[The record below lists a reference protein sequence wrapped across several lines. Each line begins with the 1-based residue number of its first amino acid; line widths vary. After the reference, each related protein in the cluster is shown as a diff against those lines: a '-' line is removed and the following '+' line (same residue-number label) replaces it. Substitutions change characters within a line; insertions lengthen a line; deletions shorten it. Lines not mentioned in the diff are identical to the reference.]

1 MTLLNEIFTKK
12 IDRPIEGVI
21 KADDSSALLNEI
33 EEYVLTNEI
42 QRSLSAFL
50 SAYNDYSAA
59 TQNGVWIS
67 GFFGSGKSHL
77 LKMLS
82 QLLDNSEIGGK
93 TAAEMFIPKCGHDAE
108 LKASLLKACKIPSKS
123 ILFNIDQKSDAV
135 TTKQTDALL
144 SVFVKVFD
152 EMCGYYGKQGYIAQF
167 ERDLDSRGWYDQ
179 FKTAYETIAGK
190 PWSKGRT
197 QSILEARNIA
207 KAYSQISGEP
217 EAAVSGIID
226 KYRKDYS
233 LSIEDFAD
241 LVKAYIDK
249 QPKGFRLNFFV
260 DEVGQYIVD
269 NNQLMLNMQTLV
281 EKLATVCRGRAWVI
295 VTAQEDMTSVF
306 GEMGKKQGNDF
317 SKIQA
322 RFANRLKLT
331 SANVDEVIRKRLLDK
346 KVEIHP
352 QLERIYAEQSNNF
365 KTLFSFT
372 DKTRVYKIYSD
383 SVDFLSCYP
392 FVPYQ
397 FALFQDSIK
406 NLSDHNIFE
415 GRHNSVGERSMLG
428 VFQTVAVS
436 LASRELGSIASFDLM
451 FEGIRHS
458 VKSNAV
464 RAILTAETQ
473 MSDNPLAIRTLKAL
487 FLVKYVREFKSTPR
501 NIAVLLRESFTE
513 NAPELQKKVQEAL
526 NTLESQSYIQRNGE
540 SYEYLTDEEQD
551 IEKEIKNTAIDT
563 ADVFDYLNR
572 TIFEHIIGGMKIR
585 CAATGCDYTF
595 SKKMDGHFL
604 NQERELSIHVI
615 TPWKDRQGNDE
626 FVLASMGKPE
636 LMVVMPQDSRLMSD
650 VTLYLKTE
658 KYAKL
663 NGNNQSESVRRI
675 LDNKMIGNRDRDQE
689 IQVRTDSLITL
700 SQLYINGHV
709 CDLKCESAKQLILT
723 GCQELIQTIYIH
735 LKMLEGTSYSENNI
749 PKYLR
754 DKTPILLTSPLSEAE
769 SEMLNL
775 LRSNKNNGLRT
786 TIKGLKDKL
795 SSRPYGWYDA
805 AIGCLIARLSARGK
819 LEMRSDGELLDTEKQ
834 IAALKNTHSQ
844 DNVTLEL
851 QLDYEPHQVRKVKEF
866 YQNYFQEPA
875 NAEDPKQLGK
885 DLLEKLGQLVVSM
898 EQYANSRTNYPFIG
912 EMLKPLEQLKK
923 LVGKPASY
931 FFTECSPEDLN
942 QLCDVKE
949 ETIDPI
955 ISFMNGNGKKIF
967 DAARNFKRH
976 NILELPSDVLPSERS
991 EFDEILTSTSC
1002 FKGNRMARLK
1012 QLTETLTEK
1021 LDELV
1026 RQEITRSV
1034 GRMEELLNEF
1044 KASADFQ
1051 SLDAAQQDSL
1061 VQPFTETIERE
1072 IRGQSSIYY
1081 IQGKLNNFENAIYK
1095 QLRERLYTL
1104 AHPVKIVPGTKKVE
1118 SLPMPQTKVPFNKPW
1133 LESEADLNAYM
1144 ERWQQELEKVRRDLL
1159 EKIKSGKRIQL

>member
-1 MTLLNEIFTKK
+1 MTLLNEIFSKK

-33 EEYVLTNEI
+33 EEYVLTNEV
-42 QRSLSAFL
+42 QKSLSAFL
-50 SAYNDYSAA
+50 SAYNDYNVAS
-59 TQNGVWIS
+59 QNGVWIS

-82 QLLDNSEIGGK
+82 LLLENSEIDGK

-108 LKASLLKACKIPSKS
+108 LQASLLKACKIPSKS

-179 FKTAYETIAGK
+179 FKAAYEKIAGK

-197 QSILEARNIA
+197 QSILEGGNIA
-207 KAYSQISGEP
+207 RAYSQVSGEP
-217 EAAVSGIID
+217 ETAVSGIID

-233 LSIEDFAD
+233 LSIEDFAAM
-241 LVKAYIDK
+241 VKTYIDK

-281 EKLATVCRGRAWVI
+281 ENLATVCRGRAWVI

-331 SANVDEVIRKRLLDK
+331 SANVDEVIRKRLLAK
-346 KVEIHP
+346 KEEFHP
-352 QLERIYAEQSNNF
+352 QLKRIYAEQSNNF

-372 DKTRVYKIYSD
+372 DGAMVYKTYSD
-383 SVDFLSCYP
+383 SGDFLSCYP

-397 FALFQDSIK
+397 FTLFQAAIQ

-428 VFQTVAVS
+428 VFQAVAVS
-436 LASRELGSIASFDLM
+436 LNAKELGSIASFDLM

-473 MSDNPLAIRTLKAL
+473 MKDNPLAIRTLKAL
-487 FLVKYVREFKSTPR
+487 FLVKYVRTFRSTAR

-563 ADVFDYLNR
+563 TDVFDYLNK

-585 CAATGCDYTF
+585 CAATGSDYTF

-615 TPWKDRQGNDE
+615 TPWKDRQSNDD
-626 FVLASMGKPE
+626 FVMASLGKSE
-636 LMVVMPQDSRLMSD
+636 LMVVMPQDSRLMTD

-663 NGNNQSESVRRI
+663 NGNTQNESVHRI

-689 IQVRTDSLITL
+689 IRVRADSLIAQ

-709 CDLKCESAKQLILT
+709 CNLKSESAKQLISM
-723 GCQELIQTIYIH
+723 GCQELIQNIYVN
-735 LKMLEGTSYSENNI
+735 LKMLEGTTYSESSI
-749 PKYLR
+749 PAFMR
-754 DKTPILLTSPLSEAE
+754 DKTPTMMSSPLSEAE
-769 SEMLNL
+769 SEILSL
-775 LRSNKNNGLRT
+775 LRADKNNGLRT

-805 AIGCLIARLSARGK
+805 AIYCLIARLSVRGK

-851 QLDYEPHQVRKVKEF
+851 QLDYEPQQVKKVKEF

-875 NAEDPKQLGK
+875 NADDPKQLGK
-885 DLLEKLGQLVVSM
+885 DLREKLGNLVVSL
-898 EQYANSRTNYPFIG
+898 EEYANSRTNYPFIG

-923 LVGKPASY
+923 LAGKPPAY
-931 FFTECSPEDLN
+931 FFTECSVEDLN

-976 NILELPSDVLPSERS
+976 NILELPSDILKDERR
-991 EFDEILTSTSC
+991 EFDEILTSSSC

-1012 QLTETLTEK
+1012 QLTEILSDCQK
-1021 LDELV
+1021 ELV
-1026 RQEITRSV
+1026 QEEISKSV
-1034 GRMEELLNEF
+1034 KRIDDLLNEF
-1044 KASADFQ
+1044 KASDDFQ
-1051 SLDAAQQDSL
+1051 SLDAAQQESL
-1061 VQPFTETIERE
+1061 VAPFTETIEND
-1072 IRGQSSIYY
+1072 IRGQDSIYY
-1081 IQGKLNNFENAIYK
+1081 IQGKLNNFENDVYK
-1095 QLRERLYTL
+1095 QLKERLYTL
-1104 AHPVKIVPGTKKVE
+1104 AHPVKKDPGTKVE
-1118 SLPMPQTKVPFNKPW
+1118 SVPMAPVKVPFGKPW
-1133 LESEADLNAYM
+1133 LESEADLDAYM
-1144 ERWQQELEKVRRDLL
+1144 ERWQQELKKVRSDLL